1 MAETYLTL
9 TNKVIARLNE
19 VALTSST
26 FSNARGIQVQC
37 QNAVNEAVR
46 YINQKEFQ
54 YPFNHATD
62 TEVLTAGVVRYS
74 VPATT
79 KTVDYNTF
87 RIIKDSDLGITG
99 GRLRTLNYNDYINSF
114 ITQEDEINSTTTSTT
129 HTDSVT
135 TITVSST
142 SGFDSAGTLFIG
154 NEEITYT
161 AIGSS
166 TTFTGCTRGA
176 GGTTAA
182 SIASGVTVTQF
193 DGGGIPEFIIRTP
206 DNNYLLYPFPT
217 KSVTIKYDY
226 YTFPTDMSAHGD
238 TTTIPD
244 RFAAVIID
252 GATAFVYQY
261 RGETQQYQLNMQ
273 RFEQG
278 IKNMQTLLVNRFDY
292 IRSTYIPKSSGAS
305 NTSTLNLRVS

>member
-19 VALTSST
+19 VALTSTT
-26 FSNARGIQVQC
+26 FSSARGIQVQC
-37 QNAVNEAVR
+37 QNAINESIR
-46 YINQKEFQ
+46 FINQREFN
-54 YPFNHATD
+54 YPFNHD
-62 TEVLTAGVVRYS
+62 TETKTLTAGVVRYS
-74 VPATT
+74 LPTST

-87 RIIKDSDLGITG
+87 RIVKNSTLANGGYKLGQ
-99 GRLRTLNYNDYINSF
+99 LDYNDYINRVVS
-114 ITQEDEINSTTTSTT
+114 QEDEINSTTTSTT

-142 SGFDSAGTLFIG
+142 TGFDSSGTIVIG
-154 NEEITYT
+154 GETITYT

-176 GGTTAA
+176 NNTTAA
-182 SIASGVTVTQF
+182 TIASGVTVTQF
-193 DGGGIPEFIIRTP
+193 TKGGVPEMVVRTP
-206 DNNYLLYPFPT
+206 DNNYLLYPFPN
-217 KSVTIKYDY
+217 KEYVIKFDY
-226 YTFPTDMSAHGD
+226 YTFPTDLSAHGD
-238 TTTIPD
+238 TTSIPD
-244 RFAAVIID
+244 RFAPVIID

-278 IKNMQTLLVNRFDY
+278 IKNMQTLLINKFSYLRSTFIPRTGVYNSGSVD
-292 IRSTYIPKSSGAS
+292 IRS
-305 NTSTLNLRVS
+305 V

>member
-19 VALTSST
+19 VALTSTT
-26 FSNARGIQVQC
+26 FSSARGIQVQC
-37 QNAVNEAVR
+37 QNAVNESIR
-46 YINQKEFQ
+46 FINQREFN
-54 YPFNHATD
+54 YPFNHATE
-62 TEVLTAGVVRYS
+62 TKTLTAGVVRYS
-74 VPATT
+74 LPTST

-87 RIIKDSDLGITG
+87 RIVKDSDLGNG
-99 GRLRTLNYNDYINSF
+99 GYKLGILDYNDYINRV
-114 ITQEDEINSTTTSTT
+114 INQEDEINTTTTTTT

-135 TITVSST
+135 TITVTST
-142 SGFDSAGTLFIG
+142 TGFDSAGTIVIG
-154 NEEITYT
+154 NENITYT

-182 SIASGVTVTQF
+182 TIASGVTVAQF
-193 DGGGIPEFIIRTP
+193 DNGGVPEFVVRTP
-206 DNNYLLYPFPT
+206 DNNYLLYPFPN
-217 KSVTIKYDY
+217 KSFIIKFDY
-226 YTFPTDMSAHGD
+226 YTFPTDLSAHGD
-238 TTTIPD
+238 TTSIPD
-244 RFAAVIID
+244 RFAPVIVD

-278 IKNMQTLLVNRFDY
+278 IKNMQTLLVNKFLY
-292 IRSTYIPKSSGAS
+292 LRSTFIPRTGVYNSGSVDIRA
-305 NTSTLNLRVS
+305 L

>member
-26 FSNARGIQVQC
+26 FSNARGIQIQC

-166 TTFTGCTRGA
+166 TTFTGCTRGT
-176 GGTTAA
+176 GGTTAT

-193 DGGGIPEFIIRTP
+193 DGGGIPEFIVRTP

>member
-19 VALTSST
+19 VALTSTT
-26 FSNARGIQVQC
+26 FSSARGIQVQC
-37 QNAVNEAVR
+37 QNAVNESIR
-46 YINQKEFQ
+46 FINQREFN
-54 YPFNHATD
+54 YPFNHATE
-62 TEVLTAGVVRYS
+62 TKTLTAGVVRYS
-74 VPATT
+74 LPTST

-87 RIIKDSDLGITG
+87 RIVKDSDLGNG
-99 GRLRTLNYNDYINSF
+99 GYKLGILDYNDYINRV
-114 ITQEDEINSTTTSTT
+114 INQEDEINTTTTTTT

-135 TITVSST
+135 TITVTST
-142 SGFDSAGTLFIG
+142 TGFDSAGTIVIG
-154 NEEITYT
+154 NENITYT

-182 SIASGVTVTQF
+182 TIASGVTVAQF
-193 DGGGIPEFIIRTP
+193 DNGGVPEFVVRTP
-206 DNNYLLYPFPT
+206 DNNYLLYPFPN
-217 KSVTIKYDY
+217 KSFIIKFDY
-226 YTFPTDMSAHGD
+226 YTFPTDLSAHGD
-238 TTTIPD
+238 TTSIPD
-244 RFAAVIID
+244 RFAPVIVD

-278 IKNMQTLLVNRFDY
+278 IKNMQTLLVNKFSY
-292 IRSTYIPKSSGAS
+292 LRSTFIPRTGVYNSGSVDIRA
-305 NTSTLNLRVS
+305 L

>member
-19 VALTSST
+19 VALTSTT
-26 FSNARGIQVQC
+26 FSSARGIQVQC
-37 QNAVNEAVR
+37 QNAVNESIR
-46 YINQKEFQ
+46 FINQREFN
-54 YPFNHATD
+54 YPFNHATE
-62 TEVLTAGVVRYS
+62 TKTLTAGVVRYS
-74 VPATT
+74 LPTST

-87 RIIKDSDLGITG
+87 RIVKDSDLGNG
-99 GRLRTLNYNDYINSF
+99 GYKLGILDYNDYINRV
-114 ITQEDEINSTTTSTT
+114 INQEDEINTTTTSTT

-135 TITVSST
+135 TITVAST
-142 SGFDSAGTLFIG
+142 SGFDSAGTIVIG
-154 NEEITYT
+154 NENITYT

-182 SIASGVTVTQF
+182 TIASGVTVAQF
-193 DGGGIPEFIIRTP
+193 DNGGVPEFVVRTP
-206 DNNYLLYPFPT
+206 DNNYLLYPFPN
-217 KSVTIKYDY
+217 KSFIIKFDY
-226 YTFPTDMSAHGD
+226 YTFPTDLSAHGD
-238 TTTIPD
+238 TTSIPD
-244 RFAAVIID
+244 RFAPVIVD

-278 IKNMQTLLVNRFDY
+278 IKNMQTLLVNKFSY
-292 IRSTYIPKSSGAS
+292 LRSTFIPRTGVYNSGSVDIRA
-305 NTSTLNLRVS
+305 L